1 MAQQA
6 DLQECNTQEA
16 QPDTQPEKPT
26 LDAEQAQEAP
36 SVPKET
42 QETHNEAKE
51 EPLHTKRG
59 APSLVLRT
67 IATTVAKFFK
77 RPSKSMT
84 AKWSGIVKA
93 SKMAPSELLE
103 ACSVGLNGLNFKLED
118 SADLQESRKFEPYPF
133 QKGVGIDRERLLVLI
148 RIARNPKDEEKHSLA
163 LRFCQL

>member
-1 MAQQA
+1 MAQKA

-16 QPDTQPEKPT
+16 QRDAQPEKAK
-26 LDAEQAQEAP
+26 LDVEQAQKTP
-36 SVPKET
+36 SVQRET
-42 QETHNEAKE
+42 QDEVKE
-51 EPLHTKRG
+51 EPLYTKRG
-59 APSLVLRT
+59 PPSLVLRT

-118 SADLQESRKFEPYPF
+118 SADMQESRKFEPYPF
-133 QKGVGIDRERLLVLI
+133 QKGVDIDRERLLILI
-148 RIARNPKDEEKHSLA
+148 RIARNPKDEAKHSLA

>member
-1 MAQQA
+1 MVQQA

-16 QPDTQPEKPT
+16 ECDAQP
-26 LDAEQAQEAP
+26 EQAQKAP
-36 SVPKET
+36 SVQRET
-42 QETHNEAKE
+42 QDEVKE
-51 EPLHTKRG
+51 EPLYTKRG
-59 APSLVLRT
+59 PPSLVLRT

-133 QKGVGIDRERLLVLI
+133 QKGVDIDRERLLILI
-148 RIARNPKDEEKHSLA
+148 RIARNPKDEAKHSLA